1 LATSD
6 DATDWWFDGFKEYD
20 FSTGAPK
27 APKDAAKK
35 QRSDEYTRLVWKA
48 STKVGFGI
56 NGRFV
61 VAWFC
66 ETEGNQPSTA
76 AAFKEN
82 VPKNCLAGGLNTCF
96 DAANRKVLDERRT
109 WHGVTKATTKDDKAA
124 VALQKLMDADKF
136 FKDGTGAPTYWDGYV
151 NDANSNKKVFLLK
164 LKEAALPAPAAG
176 AEDAYKAIK
185 GKDPKCLAVAYKA
198 DAGQEVKLQ
207 STGLAVEEWFKGE
220 KFYDYTTN
228 LEKKGNTAA
237 QNTAALAFT

>member
-1 LATSD
+1 
-6 DATDWWFDGFKEYD
+6 
-20 FSTGAPK
+20 
-27 APKDAAKK
+27 
-35 QRSDEYTRLVWKA
+35 LVWKS

-136 FKDGTGAPTYWDGYV
+136 FNEGTGTPLYWDGYV
-151 NDANSNKKVFLLK
+151 DPATDPNANKKVFLLK
-164 LKEAALPAPAAG
+164 LKEAAIPAPKAG
-176 AEDAYKAIK
+176 EEDAYKAIK
-185 GKDPKCLAVAYKA
+185 AKDPACAAVAYKA
-198 DAGQEVKLQ
+198 DAGHEVKLQ
-207 STGLAVEEWFKGE
+207 NTGYAVEEWFKGE
-220 KFYDYTTN
+220 SFYDYTTN
-228 LEKKGNTAA
+228 LAKAGNTAA